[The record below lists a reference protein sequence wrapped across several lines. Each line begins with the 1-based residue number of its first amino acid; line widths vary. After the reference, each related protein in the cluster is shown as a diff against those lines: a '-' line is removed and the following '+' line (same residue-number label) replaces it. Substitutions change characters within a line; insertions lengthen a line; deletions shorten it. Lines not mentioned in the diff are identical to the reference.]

1 MRRTTVLALA
11 GCCSFAGLAHGA
23 GFGVIEQSSSGLG
36 AAFAGSAAQANDA
49 SIQYFNPAGLAL
61 LSGAEVS
68 AAIHALDVRLKF
80 NDGGSVLPPAGLG
93 QLPRGATT
101 DDAGDVLY
109 VPSLHA
115 ALPLTTSLTAGLS
128 VSVPYGLKTDYSDP
142 WVGRFQGI
150 LSELKTIN
158 INPALGW
165 RVNERLAVGVGVSYQ
180 IADAELTNAVMLGA
194 GTEGRARLEGD
205 DEGWGWNAG
214 VLLLPR
220 EGTRLGLGYRSKID
234 YRLSGEVSV
243 ATLAGTPIPAA
254 SGPAALDLPVPEQA
268 YLSLA
273 QAIGP
278 RFTLL
283 ADVSYT
289 RWGRIEELRVVSPAS
304 GATRDVLTF
313 AFDDTWRFALG
324 GEWVQNDRWTL
335 RAGVARDASPV
346 SDPARTVR
354 LPDEDRTWLT
364 LGAQWRATE
373 RFRIDAAYARI
384 MVADA
389 DIAITRSQTGAPA
402 SFTSVVRGSYDS
414 SVNIFSLQFGYSFG
428 K

>member
-1 MRRTTVLALA
+1 MRSTTVLALA
-11 GCCSFAGLAHGA
+11 GCSFVGLAQGA
-23 GFGVIEQSSSGLG
+23 GFGVIEQSASGLG
-36 AAFAGSAAQANDA
+36 AAFAGSAAQVNDA
-49 SIQYFNPAGLAL
+49 SVQYFNPAGLAL
-61 LSGAEVS
+61 LSNAEVS
-68 AAIHALDVRLKF
+68 AAIQALDVQLKF
-80 NDGGSVLPPAGLG
+80 TDAGSALPPAGLG

-109 VPSLHA
+109 VPNLHV
-115 ALPLTTSLTAGLS
+115 ALPLSESLTAGLS

-150 LSELKTIN
+150 FSELKTIN

-165 RVNERLAVGVGVSYQ
+165 QVNERLAVGVGVSYQ

-194 GTEGRARLEGD
+194 GTEGRARLSGD
-205 DEGWGWNAG
+205 DKGWGWNAG

-243 ATLAGTPIPAA
+243 TTLGGTPVAAA
-254 SGPAALDLPVPEQA
+254 SGPVALDLSVPEQA

-283 ADVSYT
+283 ADASYT
-289 RWGRIEELRVVSPAS
+289 RWGRIGELRAVNPAN

-313 AFDDTWRFALG
+313 AFDDAWRFALG
-324 GEWVQNDRWTL
+324 GEWVQSDRWTF

-346 SDPARTVR
+346 NDSARTVR
-354 LPDEDRTWLT
+354 LPDEDRTWFT
-364 LGAQWRATE
+364 VGAQWRATE

-384 MVADA
+384 IVADA
-389 DIAITRSQTGAPA
+389 DVAVTRAQLGAPA
-402 SFTSVVRGSYDS
+402 SFTSIARGSYDS
-414 SVNIFSLQFGYSFG
+414 SVNIFSLQLSYSFG